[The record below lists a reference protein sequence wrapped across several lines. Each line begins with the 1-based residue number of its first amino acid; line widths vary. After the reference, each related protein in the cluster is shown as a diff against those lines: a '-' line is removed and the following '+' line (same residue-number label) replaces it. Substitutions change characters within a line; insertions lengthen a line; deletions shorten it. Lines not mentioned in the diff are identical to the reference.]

1 MNGYVYD
8 ISDTGTLTKGSVQV
22 TQGDNVAIIWN
33 QDETDW
39 KWDKLS
45 SIVDL
50 SNYATKT
57 YVDDGLKTKADITYV
72 DNAIKQAIT
81 DVLTKEF

>member
-22 TQGDNVAIIWN
+22 IQGDNVVIIWN
-33 QDETDW
+33 EDKTDW

-45 SIVDL
+45 GIVDL
-50 SNYATKT
+50 SNYTTKK
-57 YVDDGLKTKADITYV
+57 YVDDGLETKADITYV

-81 DVLTKEF
+81 NVLTKEF